1 MTDEQVVHLIDRH
14 LGEGEKSPALVGS
27 LRAYAKLWEWAHNPL
42 HLKMLT
48 ELANPT
54 GKLPSTEGQ
63 LVQLFVRRLFRR
75 EKIQRQQTN
84 DIAKERLLAALAFET
99 RSEGQTSFTV
109 NEALRILRSSRDK
122 IGSLVDLTVF
132 INEVVDN
139 HILVRSPDDA
149 VSFSHELYQDYFA
162 GVEIKER
169 EEVEPMFI
177 ETLQADLRWEES
189 LILYSGLSGNRA
201 NFFSR
206 ISSVNPRLAR
216 RALGSAVANDPEVQ
230 EVVRQSATG
239 ESSPEHLL
247 ILAEFGDVNAV
258 GEAIGLLRTYDERY
272 IELFIEILSRAGRP
286 KPLNEWE
293 QTEQV
298 DWYSIA
304 SVTIEALIQNQAG
317 AALGQVAS
325 RLWPKARDIQLA
337 RRCFEAAIDLGDL
350 KAVAEYGAHLISG
363 TKIDADV
370 SRGVALISSAA
381 EAGFPPAMIDLSD
394 LKFGGLHSP
403 QNVRE
408 GEDWLRRAAE
418 LGNAVAMR
426 ALGQRLL
433 EGDGVQ
439 KDSAEGHE
447 WLAKA
452 AAIGHLPAMRDYG
465 VRLLEGEGV
474 RKDQQAGERWLR
486 QAAANGDEFA
496 KWELGYRL
504 LDGGGVRQDTEEG
517 IRILTECSSKGG
529 PLNLQFAWLGAFD
542 NYPEFK
548 NRKVGPR
555 WLMKAAN
562 AGLRKAMC
570 ILGERYYG
578 GDGIPRDYKK
588 AAFWLKRAA
597 EAGDASAMNSYA
609 TMLLDGDHEA
619 AYPEEGE
626 YWLRKAAQQEF
637 KWAIP
642 DLAERLITGN
652 GLRQNFDE
660 GADWLCKS
668 LEIPVFQGPAETFFL
683 PPGSTIMNWI
693 RALFVGDDLP
703 KRPDLAERLLR
714 KAAQGGWSWPM
725 MELGDRLI
733 RGDGIARDRDE
744 GVEWLLKAAATG
756 DALSMYRYGCLR
768 LESDLIPGDTEEGT
782 LWLER
787 SAQKGF
793 PEAMTELGSRLI
805 YGVGMNPNPTL
816 GLKWLRE
823 AVAKDHPRAI
833 GELGR
838 CIFFGNGT
846 PKDEEQGLLLAIK
859 ASEAGDLVAK
869 TFAALVVLEREDFT
883 ITSREDAMRWLREAA
898 EGGDAKA
905 ALNLGFRLLLGN
917 GLPENPEE
925 ALAWI
930 RRAAEAGDEVAQR
943 LLREHE

>member
-1 MTDEQVVHLIDRH
+1 
-14 LGEGEKSPALVGS
+14 
-27 LRAYAKLWEWAHNPL
+27 
-42 HLKMLT
+42 
-48 ELANPT
+48 
-54 GKLPSTEGQ
+54 
-63 LVQLFVRRLFRR
+63 
-75 EKIQRQQTN
+75 
-84 DIAKERLLAALAFET
+84 
-99 RSEGQTSFTV
+99 
-109 NEALRILRSSRDK
+109 
-122 IGSLVDLTVF
+122 
-132 INEVVDN
+132 
-139 HILVRSPDDA
+139 
-149 VSFSHELYQDYFA
+149 
-162 GVEIKER
+162 
-169 EEVEPMFI
+169 
-177 ETLQADLRWEES
+177 
-189 LILYSGLSGNRA
+189 
-201 NFFSR
+201 
-206 ISSVNPRLAR
+206 
-216 RALGSAVANDPEVQ
+216 
-230 EVVRQSATG
+230 
-239 ESSPEHLL
+239 
-247 ILAEFGDVNAV
+247 
-258 GEAIGLLRTYDERY
+258 
-272 IELFIEILSRAGRP
+272 
-286 KPLNEWE
+286 
-293 QTEQV
+293 
-298 DWYSIA
+298 
-304 SVTIEALIQNQAG
+304 
-317 AALGQVAS
+317 
-325 RLWPKARDIQLA
+325 
-337 RRCFEAAIDLGDL
+337 
-350 KAVAEYGAHLISG
+350 
-363 TKIDADV
+363 
-370 SRGVALISSAA
+370 
-381 EAGFPPAMIDLSD
+381 
-394 LKFGGLHSP
+394 
-403 QNVRE
+403 
-408 GEDWLRRAAE
+408 
-418 LGNAVAMR
+418 
-426 ALGQRLL
+426 
-433 EGDGVQ
+433 
-439 KDSAEGHE
+439 
-447 WLAKA
+447 
-452 AAIGHLPAMRDYG
+452 
-465 VRLLEGEGV
+465 
-474 RKDQQAGERWLR
+474 
-486 QAAANGDEFA
+486 
-496 KWELGYRL
+496 LGYRL